1 MKLLLI
7 EGSILKPRIIRNNG
21 DDLDVGG
28 GCVLEGES
36 AGQSQEGPSSSAPDE
51 FGEFHVD
58 ELHDVELEAVAEV
71 VNQVDA
77 VGDLCPGQHG

>member
-1 MKLLLI
+1 MKVRAL
-7 EGSILKPRIIRNNG
+7 GRVTR
-21 DDLDVGG
+21 
-28 GCVLEGES
+28 VL
-36 AGQSQEGPSSSAPDE
+36 AALQSAPDE